1 MGGCYSLQS
10 IRSNPQ
16 GSSWSPPMDG
26 KAITL
31 TVKHTPRPSSI
42 LTPPSLPYFR
52 FATNTRLCLSISDF
66 HPESWNPAWS
76 VGTILIGL
84 QSFMTDTE
92 ITSGAISTSAAEK
105 KRLAT
110 ESLAFNM
117 MNPTFRKIFPEFVE
131 KHKHRLK
138 QQVNNSNNN
147 SNNSKVEGALP
158 GAGQP
163 QQQQQLLPQ
172 QQVQRRQ
179 WRDLKHRLTEVM
191 GAVGMAVAAVGVAAV
206 LAKTASALG
215 YFT

>member
-1 MGGCYSLQS
+1 
-10 IRSNPQ
+10 
-16 GSSWSPPMDG
+16 MDG

-31 TVKHTPRPSSI
+31 TVKHTQRPSCI

-92 ITSGAISTSAAEK
+92 ITSGAIRTSAAEK
-105 KRLAT
+105 KRLAA

-117 MNPTFRKIFPEFVE
+117 KNPTFRKIFPEFVE
-131 KHKHRLK
+131 KYKHRLK
-138 QQVNNSNNN
+138 QQSNDSNNT
-147 SNNSKVEGALP
+147 NSKVEGTLP

-163 QQQQQLLPQ
+163 QQHQRQQLPLQLHMQ

-179 WRDLKHRLTEVM
+179 WRDLKDKLTAVM
-191 GAVGMAVAAVGVAAV
+191 GVVGMAVAAVGVAAV
-206 LAKTASALG
+206 LAKTSSALG

>member
-1 MGGCYSLQS
+1 
-10 IRSNPQ
+10 
-16 GSSWSPPMDG
+16 
-26 KAITL
+26 
-31 TVKHTPRPSSI
+31 
-42 LTPPSLPYFR
+42 
-52 FATNTRLCLSISDF
+52 
-66 HPESWNPAWS
+66 
-76 VGTILIGL
+76 
-84 QSFMTDTE
+84 MTDTE